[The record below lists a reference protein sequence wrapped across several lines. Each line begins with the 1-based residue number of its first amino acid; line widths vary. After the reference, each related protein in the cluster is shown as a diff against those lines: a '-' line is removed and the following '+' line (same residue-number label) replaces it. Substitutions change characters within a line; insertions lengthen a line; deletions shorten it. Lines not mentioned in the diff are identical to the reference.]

1 MYLLGIVRNYGSQS
15 ERNEVIVLIR
25 IAICDDES
33 KTVKSNTQVA
43 ELCLSR
49 LSIVG
54 EIETYTQS
62 YTRIYAITE
71 ERFYYDLILLDIEMH
86 GHRGMEL
93 AE

>member
-1 MYLLGIVRNYGSQS
+1 M
-15 ERNEVIVLIR
+15 IR

-62 YTRIYAITE
+62 YNLLYDITE
-71 ERFYYDLILLDIEMH
+71 DSFYYDLILLDIEMP
-86 GHRGMEL
+86 GHTGMEL
-93 AE
+93 AAKIKPFLPNVKIIFYYFSH